1 MGNGSGQGRK
11 PDMNLQAYLKNTPQ
25 GAKRV
30 YLDVGVAWD
39 GQYGLNFKLAEG
51 AKIRLKDGTILDA
64 DSFYFSITDWRD
76 RRNGGSRV
84 RQQPAGVPGGGQ
96 GQNIDWGSVP
106 SGADREDDFDRAR
119 RLSEQARSGT
129 GTNSLGSTNTS
140 TEEWNS
146 RPPSRGFQGPDDDI
160 PF

>member
-11 PDMNLQAYLKNTPQ
+11 PDLNLQAYPKNTPR

-39 GQYGLNFKLAEG
+39 GQYGINFRLAEG

-76 RRNGGSRV
+76 SRRGGSRQSSGPQQARGG
-84 RQQPAGVPGGGQ
+84 RQPE
-96 GQNIDWGSVP
+96 IDWGSVP
-106 SGADREDDFDRAR
+106 AGADRANDFDRAR
-119 RLSEQARSGT
+119 ETADAARRT
-129 GTNSLGSTNTS
+129 GPAS
-140 TEEWNS
+140 
-146 RPPSRGFQGPDDDI
+146 PAPSDDDL